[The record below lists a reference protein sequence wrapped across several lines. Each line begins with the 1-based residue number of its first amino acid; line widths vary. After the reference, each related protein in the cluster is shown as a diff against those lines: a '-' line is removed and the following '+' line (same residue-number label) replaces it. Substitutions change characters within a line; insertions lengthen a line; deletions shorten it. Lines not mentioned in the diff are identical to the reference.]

1 MAKEKYI
8 PSIRTQEPR
17 STSGGEFVIKSTKEN
32 YTGFY
37 IEDFRGRFYAGKT
50 VEETGIE
57 LEEVEKVKES
67 LKLTGGL
74 AGVLPLL
81 LSFFKPKLKK
91 GDIEKGQTSRY
102 IIQNKNTKQIS
113 EVDKDTFFQVQ
124 DILPGFTA
132 VEVPWVI
139 KGPAEDKVING
150 YPYKGAASKNKEI
163 IQELESQIPGI
174 STYITDY
181 SALVVEPEIKQVS
194 ETATGA
200 VDSLPDIE
208 EFRKANFDLRK

>member
-8 PSIRTQEPR
+8 PGIRTLEPQN
-17 STSGGEFVIKSTKEN
+17 TSGGEFVVKNTQEDYS
-32 YTGFY
+32 GFY

-50 VEETGIE
+50 VEETGVE
-57 LEEVEKVKES
+57 LEKRPDDFEPTLNPKNL
-67 LKLTGGL
+67 LKF
-74 AGVLPLL
+74 LPLL

-124 DILPGFTA
+124 DILPGFTT
-132 VEVPWVI
+132 VEVPWII
-139 KGPAEDKVING
+139 KGPAEDKIING
-150 YPYKGAASKNKEI
+150 YPYKGAASRNKET
-163 IQELESQIPGI
+163 IQELESKIPGI
-174 STYITDY
+174 SAYITDY
-181 SALVVEPEIKQVS
+181 SVLVVEPEIKQVS
-194 ETATGA
+194 ETVTSA
-200 VDSLPDIE
+200 VDTVPDIG